1 MSGVLRCVECADV
14 IGVYEP
20 LVMVEHSG
28 VRLTSLA
35 AEGPLAYRGEGQYH
49 AACYANAQTR
59 QAADEPRQ
67 RADEL
72 LDPSG

>member
-20 LVMVEHSG
+20 LVMVERGG

-59 QAADEPRQ
+59 QSADAVRRP
-67 RADEL
+67 AD
-72 LDPSG
+72 